1 MKIVNISKKFKNNV
15 ILDKI
20 NYTTSY
26 GKCIGLIGS
35 NGTGKSTLLDII
47 AGIQKADSGKIE
59 FENNDLIGYVP
70 QDNPLFEEL
79 SVKDNLELWKKFNKK
94 NIDKDYIENLYE
106 IFKIKDMLK
115 KKVSILSGGMKKR
128 VSIVIALLKK
138 PNILILDEPSNA
150 LDLVFKQEL
159 KNTIKYFKSTGGIV
173 ILVTHDESELNIC
186 DEIIAIKNKK
196 IEIVDKNMNIKDIIE
211 NYIKV
216 Q

>member
-1 MKIVNISKKFKNNV
+1 MNIINISKKFKNNI
-15 ILDKI
+15 ILDEI

-26 GKCIGLIGS
+26 GKCIGLIGP

-47 AGIQKADSGKIE
+47 AGIQKADTGKIE
-59 FENNDLIGYVP
+59 LENNDLIGYVP
-70 QDNPLFEEL
+70 QENPLFEEL
-79 SVKDNLELWKKFNKK
+79 TVKDNLELWKKFNKK
-94 NIDKDYIENLYE
+94 DLDKDYIENLYE

-128 VSIVIALLKK
+128 LSIVIALIKK

-159 KNTIKYFKSTGGIV
+159 KNTIKYFKSIGGIV

-196 IEIVDKNMNIKDIIE
+196 IELVDKNMNIKDMIDC
-211 NYIKV
+211 YIKV